1 MKKIESY
8 WWKILIIGILF
19 IVAWKVLD
27 INAILNFVK
36 FLLSVLTPFFI
47 GLIIAFFTIKPATKL
62 ESYLPKKF
70 PKLSKKAARGIGVA
84 VVYVALLALIFLAI
98 KLLLPALYN
107 NIVDLIEHLPS
118 YYETAKKF
126 FTEHEF
132 LGNLNLIDKVN
143 DFITSYINFDVVGK
157 LVTAISSVASSVI
170 TFVLGIVFSIY
181 ILLERE
187 SLVKVLKTVGRLI
200 FKGKRGTI
208 LALYARK
215 MIDIFYSYFIGLV
228 TDAIIVGL
236 AATIF
241 LLVFG
246 APYPVLL
253 GLLVGLGNMIPFFGP
268 IVAAITVY
276 VVCAIAFGPL
286 KAIWVLVF
294 QLVLGQ
300 VDGNL
305 LQPKIVG
312 SSVGISPFWVIFAV
326 MLFGGLWG
334 PAGMIIGV
342 PIMAALRIVYIDYTD
357 DRILGNSL

>member
-1 MKKIESY
+1 M
-8 WWKILIIGILF
+8 
-19 IVAWKVLD
+19 
-27 INAILNFVK
+27 
-36 FLLSVLTPFFI
+36 
-47 GLIIAFFTIKPATKL
+47 
-62 ESYLPKKF
+62 
-70 PKLSKKAARGIGVA
+70 
-84 VVYVALLALIFLAI
+84 
-98 KLLLPALYN
+98 
-107 NIVDLIEHLPS
+107 
-118 YYETAKKF
+118 
-126 FTEHEF
+126 
-132 LGNLNLIDKVN
+132 
-143 DFITSYINFDVVGK
+143 
-157 LVTAISSVASSVI
+157 
-170 TFVLGIVFSIY
+170 
-181 ILLERE
+181 LERE